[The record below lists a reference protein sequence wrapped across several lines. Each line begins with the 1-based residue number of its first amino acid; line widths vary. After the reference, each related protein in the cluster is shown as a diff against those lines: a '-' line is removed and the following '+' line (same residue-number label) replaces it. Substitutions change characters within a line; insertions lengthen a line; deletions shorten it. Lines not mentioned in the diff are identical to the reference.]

1 MLEEPVTTSSIVH
14 KYHDNQGESVNTNNT
29 ENGIQNT
36 GIGFYPK
43 RILSKY

>member
-14 KYHDNQGESVNTNNT
+14 KYHDNQGESVNTNT

-36 GIGFYPK
+36 GIGYYPK